1 MVAVSYS
8 TSIYLSKGPKPLQVL
23 GAAGFWKHPISR
35 LNQPHFLSL
44 SSQDKWFSLSHLRDS
59 AELQFID
66 NLHVL
71 RGPEMNPVFQRQP
84 NKCLAKRKNCFPHF
98 LAVFLLTQPRALSL
112 HPCQDPVGSGS
123 TRCAPGPVPAPQGCS
138 QPGNPNLLPAGCLSQ
153 TQSRAGVLTEF
164 HEVYCQLISPV

>member
-35 LNQPHFLSL
+35 LNQPHSLSL

-123 TRCAPGPVPAPQGCS
+123 TRCAPRPVPASQSCS
-138 QPGNPNLLPAGCLSQ
+138 QPGIPNLLPAGCLS
-153 TQSRAGVLTEF
+153 
-164 HEVYCQLISPV
+164 